1 MGLSW
6 TFWLFY
12 TTLGEWNRYNCLE
25 AAGRM
30 GWLSAPWWSRSSQKV
45 TVNKAWCLIYR
56 KESVKLC
63 SFLINTL
70 WGSPLIHP
78 NTLQTQV
85 GCAARVVRVT
95 HPVLSLLD
103 LGWGLPECRNTAWE
117 GADTC
122 FKMRWVALLTPSRL
136 TLPSLA
142 HVSGHR
148 VWTQNSA
155 LAIKGY
161 ERWNLSLL
169 GELSNW
175 ASWILTALH
184 PVCRITSWRV

>member
-30 GWLSAPWWSRSSQKV
+30 GWLSAPWRSRSSQKV
-45 TVNKAWCLIYR
+45 TVNKAWCSIYR

-103 LGWGLPECRNTAWE
+103 LGWGLPECRNTAWG